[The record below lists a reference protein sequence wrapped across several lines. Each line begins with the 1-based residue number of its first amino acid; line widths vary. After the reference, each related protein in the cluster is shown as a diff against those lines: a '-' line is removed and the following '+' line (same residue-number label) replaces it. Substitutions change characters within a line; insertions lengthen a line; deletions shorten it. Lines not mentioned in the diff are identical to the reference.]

1 MLSGIGQGRSFPC
14 ASSATGLPAMV
25 GSSTIDTTGNFCW
38 AVVVAVSSRAK
49 AMRTAGVSRFMGKDV
64 RRCLKSAR
72 PRYGMMMPETT
83 CRTRRE
89 KSVSHEGT
97 KYHEGIHFRKHPWG
111 VSVLLLRLFLGTL
124 VGFLQIFAAFF
135 EGAEGVVVGLDGLAV
150 FVDRP
155 LAPAGDIENL
165 AQLDVAPDLGP
176 ARLAI
181 AVQRG
186 AVGIGRGLVVALGKE
201 NLGDAVVG
209 QRTVFVEIESF
220 IELGKRGG
228 EVSLLLQSLSAEN
241 RSVELHIG

>member
-49 AMRTAGVSRFMGKDV
+49 AMRTAWVSRFMGKDV
-64 RRCLKSAR
+64 RRCIKSAR
-72 PRYGMMMPETT
+72 PRYGMMTPATT
-83 CRTRRE
+83 CRTR
-89 KSVSHEGT
+89 
-97 KYHEGIHFRKHPWG
+97 
-111 VSVLLLRLFLGTL
+111 
-124 VGFLQIFAAFF
+124 
-135 EGAEGVVVGLDGLAV
+135 
-150 FVDRP
+150 
-155 LAPAGDIENL
+155 
-165 AQLDVAPDLGP
+165 
-176 ARLAI
+176 
-181 AVQRG
+181 
-186 AVGIGRGLVVALGKE
+186 KE

-228 EVSLLLQSLSAEN
+228 EVSLLLQRLSAQN